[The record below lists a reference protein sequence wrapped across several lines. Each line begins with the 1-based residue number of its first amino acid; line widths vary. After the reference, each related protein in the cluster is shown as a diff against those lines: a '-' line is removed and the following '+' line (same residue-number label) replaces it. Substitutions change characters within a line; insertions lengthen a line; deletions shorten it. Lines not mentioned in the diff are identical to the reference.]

1 MSASP
6 GGPALGD
13 GQRTAWSKTDRLERN
28 RQRADRFRQLAEED
42 AQPRGRG
49 RLHELAL
56 QYLELADRVA
66 GPKVEMPEVGAPER
80 VKMSA
85 AARIAEWRLD
95 RHKSEGK

>member
-66 GPKVEMPEVGAPER
+66 GPKVGMPEVVPPR
-80 VKMSA
+80 T
-85 AARIAEWRLD
+85 ARRNGS
-95 RHKSEGK
+95 K